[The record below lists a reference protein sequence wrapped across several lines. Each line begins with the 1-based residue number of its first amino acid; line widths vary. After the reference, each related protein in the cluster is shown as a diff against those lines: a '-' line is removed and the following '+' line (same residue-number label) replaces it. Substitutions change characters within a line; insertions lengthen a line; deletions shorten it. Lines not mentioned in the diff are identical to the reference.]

1 MFCGGACFAGSATTT
16 ATTATRGV
24 ARRTTA
30 SMTTHG
36 GWLETAVVDVG
47 NSRPRQVVEV
57 AAGLGSRLEAAAGL
71 GSRLEATARV
81 ASRL

>member
-1 MFCGGACFAGSATTT
+1 MI
-16 ATTATRGV
+16 
-24 ARRTTA
+24 
-30 SMTTHG
+30 THG

-47 NSRPRQVVEV
+47 NSKPRQVVEV